1 MAVRPSVSLVLPVF
15 DGAAF
20 LERALREALAWMDGD
35 GTREELVV
43 VDDGSRDATPRILQ
57 RVAEADARV
66 RVLTNPVNRGKGYS
80 VRRGVSAA
88 RGSHRV
94 FTDADLTYTM
104 SSVDAIVQALR
115 DGAELAVGCRVHPES
130 RYVVAPSFFR
140 YIYTRHN
147 AGRVF
152 NALVRAT
159 VVPQLRD
166 TQAGIK
172 GFAAHVVD
180 ELFPRLVKD
189 RFSFDVEMLYL
200 AQREGYRIAEVP
212 VTYFYRK
219 EASTVRFA
227 RDTVEMCRDLLDIR
241 VNGVRG
247 VYEERPSRPRDEVPE
262 AGRAAEPP
270 DLVD

>member
-1 MAVRPSVSLVLPVF
+1 MVARSTVSLVLPVF

-20 LERALREALAWMDGD
+20 IERSMREALGWMDLD
-35 GTREELVV
+35 GARDELLV
-43 VDDGSRDATPRILQ
+43 VDDGSRDATPRVLQ
-57 RVAEADARV
+57 RFSEADARV

-80 VRRGVSAA
+80 VRRGLSAA
-88 RGSHRV
+88 RGDLRV

-104 SSVDAIVQALR
+104 SSVEAIVQALR
-115 DGAELAVGCRVHPES
+115 SGAEVAVGCRVHERS

-147 AGRVF
+147 AGRIF

-159 VVPQLRD
+159 VVPHLRD

-172 GFAAHVVD
+172 GFSARVVD

-189 RFSFDVEMLYL
+189 RFSFDVELLYL
-200 AQREGYRIAEVP
+200 AQREGCRIEEVP

-227 RDTVEMCRDLLDIR
+227 RDTFEMCRDLLDIR
-241 VNGVRG
+241 LNGARG
-247 VYEERPSRPRDEVPE
+247 VYAQRRSRARDVS
-262 AGRAAEPP
+262 EPDRSTEP
-270 DLVD
+270 ADRVD